1 MTTTEIYNEIIDEKE
16 SGNYPELDELNST
29 SKVAIWRLWVW
40 IFAFFS
46 NSLNEVFISFKS
58 YINETF
64 AKNQAGTLLWWI
76 SNIKKFQD
84 NDSLE
89 FIGGVFKYPIID
101 ETKQIIKQVALE
113 SRYPEVIF
121 KVVSEDGSG
130 NLVPISE
137 NQVDNLRAYI
147 NQIKFPGTYIDVIS
161 QLADDLRLNY
171 RIYYNAQ
178 LSVSSIETAIREQA
192 DSYLSNIVFN
202 GKFSI
207 TELTDEFQKITG
219 VVNPM
224 YLSGQAKNH
233 FQNIAEYSEI
243 EDYSNSVA
251 GYMAIDNLTL
261 EFIPDVQY

>member
-1 MTTTEIYNEIIDEKE
+1 MKTNEIYNEIIAEKE
-16 SGNYPELDELNST
+16 SGNYPELDELNSI